1 MLALWRGASQGSQ
14 RVKALARLRGP
25 NAPPEAR
32 DSATVSLLLQRAL
45 LGVGDLPG
53 ALDELTRFGDIVGGW
68 SAAERGGVQG
78 ELRGLQSAKIQ
89 AERDV
94 LVAVVAAL
102 AKRLGKDKNSVPV
115 MAPDLKLQMMTIW
128 ASLEGP
134 VGMQRSR
141 ILDRR
146 HHPQVE
152 TRTIT

>member
-94 LVAVVAAL
+94 LVAVAARVRGL
-102 AKRLGKDKNSVPV
+102 VDHRRLLRRWQSASAKIKIRCP
-115 MAPDLKLQMMTIW
+115 
-128 ASLEGP
+128 
-134 VGMQRSR
+134 
-141 ILDRR
+141 
-146 HHPQVE
+146 
-152 TRTIT
+152 